1 MWRTPLSPAAE
12 PLAQGA
18 HDFFELCHAQ
28 LPVLVFVKYSRKN
41 MSLALNSN
49 MQKQKNKNFA

>member
-28 LPVLVFVKYSRKN
+28 LPVLVFVKYSRK
-41 MSLALNSN
+41 
-49 MQKQKNKNFA
+49 KFVVGIK